1 MGEIEARAKKYLSVI
16 KEKDKKIKAFLSLN
30 SDLLSEARKLDKKK
44 GKRGKLYGKI
54 IGVKSN
60 INVSGLIANC
70 ASKTLQNYKAGYDAT
85 VIEKIKTEDGLIIGM
100 LNMDEFA
107 SGSGGDTG
115 AFGACGNPRVPE
127 RVPGGSSSG
136 AAAAVAAGMCD
147 LALGTDTGGSIRLP
161 SSFCGVVGVKPSYG
175 RVSRYGLIDLSMSLD
190 QIGSMA
196 KNVDDATLLL
206 SVIAG
211 KDEKDQSSLKF
222 EAIKMKKI
230 GKMKVGVV
238 RLKGINKKV
247 QNVIDWKLGEIE
259 KKLGWSVSEV
269 DVPGIELAVQ
279 TYYPMVYV
287 EFFSGTRKFD
297 GRRFGKKIEESCG
310 AEVLRRIEGGR
321 EITRAEYKGQYYE
334 KALSVKKMIKAEL
347 ERVLKKVDCL
357 IMPTCPDLPWHVS
370 ESKKMTPEEVYSYDA
385 LTIPANLAGA
395 CAISIPCGSV
405 EKVPVG
411 LQIVCGQ
418 GQDSKMMGIAKEIEK
433 LSK

>member
-238 RLKGINKKV
+238 RLKGVNKKV